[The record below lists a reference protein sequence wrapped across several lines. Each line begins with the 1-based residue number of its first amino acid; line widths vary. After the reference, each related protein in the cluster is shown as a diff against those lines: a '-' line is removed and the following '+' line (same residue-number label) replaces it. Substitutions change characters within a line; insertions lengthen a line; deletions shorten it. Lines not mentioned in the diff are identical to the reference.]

1 MPSSQPAR
9 SSPALSL
16 SARTWPCCGELRRR
30 GRRRDSDGI
39 TVLRLFS
46 VRSAS
51 LCSRRSV
58 CLPSIPSS
66 VGVDAVSAQAGAT
79 AAVPAVELRI
89 VSRSGADTGR
99 VLHRE
104 TLGTLRGSGPG
115 GGCPLP
121 SQLQLLSDSDL
132 LAADCSLPILLVSGP
147 LVRQSV
153 LA

>member
-9 SSPALSL
+9 SSLALSRT
-16 SARTWPCCGELRRR
+16 ARTWPCCGEAGSRGERRE
-30 GRRRDSDGI
+30 GPFS
-39 TVLRLFS
+39 VHRLFS
-46 VRSAS
+46 DLR
-51 LCSRRSV
+51 LLGSRRSV
-58 CLPSIPSS
+58 CLPSSP
-66 VGVDAVSAQAGAT
+66 GALCVDAAAAPAGPT

-89 VSRSGADTGR
+89 VSRSGGDTGR

-132 LAADCSLPILLVSGP
+132 LAADCLLPILLVSGP
-147 LVRQSV
+147 LVRQG
-153 LA
+153 